1 MTQLLEKYKAYLP
14 ADTGTYSSAKFQD
27 RLVRHYAGSIVIH
40 TQRCQGMSNLVFSD
54 KLSLGDTIAAAGK
67 YKSKFKASELE
78 NDFQVDVE
86 GVSDEK
92 ILHSAVGILR
102 RNIEK
107 LKISVEDYPSANDI
121 SIAASM
127 DKLPQS
133 LVRFLCWLIDAKSFE
148 SATEPY
154 TMPTDKIRKAL
165 SITDSIVSVSKQLF
179 TPFHLGLAVQLYHEF
194 GSRHLIDTLYSHG
207 FCTSYDEVRRYITSN
222 AQHEIS
228 KIQDD
233 VYVPDGI
240 TPLSEG
246 GCLIQEGA
254 DNIDLNTET
263 IDGKGSFSDF

>member
-1 MTQLLEKYKAYLP
+1 
-14 ADTGTYSSAKFQD
+14 
-27 RLVRHYAGSIVIH
+27 
-40 TQRCQGMSNLVFSD
+40 MSNLVFSVE
-54 KLSLGDTIAAAGK
+54 LSLGDAIAAAGK

-92 ILHSAVGILR
+92 FLHSAVGILR

-207 FCTSYDEVRRYITSN
+207 FCTSYDEVRRYITSI

>member
-1 MTQLLEKYKAYLP
+1 MKN
-14 ADTGTYSSAKFQD
+14 F
-27 RLVRHYAGSIVIH
+27 
-40 TQRCQGMSNLVFSD
+40 
-54 KLSLGDTIAAAGK
+54 
-67 YKSKFKASELE
+67 
-78 NDFQVDVE
+78 
-86 GVSDEK
+86 
-92 ILHSAVGILR
+92 LHSAVGILR

-165 SITDSIVSVSKQLF
+165 SITDSIVSVAKQLF
-179 TPFHLGLAVQLYHEF
+179 TPFHLGLTVQLYNEF

-207 FCTSYDEVRRYITSN
+207 FCTTYDEVRRYITSI

-240 TPLSEG
+240 TPLLSEG
-246 GCLIQEGA
+246 GCLIHEGA

>member
-1 MTQLLEKYKAYLP
+1 
-14 ADTGTYSSAKFQD
+14 
-27 RLVRHYAGSIVIH
+27 
-40 TQRCQGMSNLVFSD
+40 MSNLVFSD
-54 KLSLGDTIAAAGK
+54 KLSLGNAIAAAGK

-86 GVSDEK
+86 GVSDEQ

-102 RNIEK
+102 RDIEK
-107 LKISVEDYPSANDI
+107 LKISVEDYPSANDV

-194 GSRHLIDTLYSHG
+194 GSRNLI
-207 FCTSYDEVRRYITSN
+207 I
-222 AQHEIS
+222 
-228 KIQDD
+228 
-233 VYVPDGI
+233 
-240 TPLSEG
+240 
-246 GCLIQEGA
+246 
-254 DNIDLNTET
+254 
-263 IDGKGSFSDF
+263 FSWFLHVI

>member
-1 MTQLLEKYKAYLP
+1 VLA
-14 ADTGTYSSAKFQD
+14 
-27 RLVRHYAGSIVIH
+27 I
-40 TQRCQGMSNLVFSD
+40 
-54 KLSLGDTIAAAGK
+54 
-67 YKSKFKASELE
+67 
-78 NDFQVDVE
+78 
-86 GVSDEK
+86 
-92 ILHSAVGILR
+92 
-102 RNIEK
+102 
-107 LKISVEDYPSANDI
+107 
-121 SIAASM
+121 
-127 DKLPQS
+127 
-133 LVRFLCWLIDAKSFE
+133 IDAKSFE

-179 TPFHLGLAVQLYHEF
+179 TLFHLGLAVQLYHEF

-207 FCTSYDEVRRYITSN
+207 FCASYDEVRRYITSI

-263 IDGKGSFSDF
+263 IDGKNTFHSMARAVFQTSNSSVESCLRQLRVQRCPDRSLEITESASRLSSCLPFQKPKERCVPKRVPNAAVKILDCAGKVANESDILWVLLRCLSRGIPPTIQFQLQTDQHIPFWTGYNSILSDLKPEFTVVSYNMRQSLTPNQVT